1 MCVVVLSLVFP
12 VPELLLRQLRYRLLV
27 AFSAPVARCF
37 VAFGDLVA
45 RYVVA
50 DIPLGL
56 QLSLLHLSIK
66 LQLDDCK
73 HKCYMPML

>member
-1 MCVVVLSLVFP
+1 MRVVVFPQICP
-12 VPELLLRQLRYRLLV
+12 VPELLLRQLRYKLLV

-37 VAFGDLVA
+37 VAFGALVA

-56 QLSLLHLSIK
+56 LALLLLSIK
-66 LQLDDCK
+66 RQNDNCK
-73 HKCYMPML
+73 HKSSMSIA

>member
-1 MCVVVLSLVFP
+1 MRVVVFPLVLP

-27 AFSAPVARCF
+27 AFGAPVARCCVAVGAPVARCF

-50 DIPLGL
+50 DIPWGYNYFCCIFP
-56 QLSLLHLSIK
+56 SN
-66 LQLDDCK
+66 
-73 HKCYMPML
+73 YN